1 MVTGQGGIP
10 GRTFACLELKNEA
23 SLHAYSTTSG
33 HKHCRRCTRF
43 PPWVSEFDSRVTLYS
58 PSNES
63 GDPMSKQ
70 VIDDARSAYSA
81 WKESQAGSYVERV
94 LADAIVRDILP
105 ALIHAAEH
113 RPKPIG
119 FE

>member
-1 MVTGQGGIP
+1 
-10 GRTFACLELKNEA
+10 
-23 SLHAYSTTSG
+23 
-33 HKHCRRCTRF
+33 
-43 PPWVSEFDSRVTLYS
+43 
-58 PSNES
+58 
-63 GDPMSKQ
+63 MSKQ

-81 WKESQAGSYVERV
+81 WKESQQGSYVERV

-119 FE
+119 FEQTEDIDLSTDTERATEPDED

>member
-1 MVTGQGGIP
+1 M
-10 GRTFACLELKNEA
+10 
-23 SLHAYSTTSG
+23 
-33 HKHCRRCTRF
+33 
-43 PPWVSEFDSRVTLYS
+43 TLYS

-105 ALIHAAEH
+105 ALIHAAERRH
-113 RPKPIG
+113 IPMG
-119 FE
+119 FEQQDIDLETNTEVAKPDDE